1 MKPRQQLLALVML
14 HSAVSLSRSDSKIS
28 ISADGG
34 YSNIVIKLDTKVNP
48 LHCALY
54 VERISVRFLDLC
66 TSNSN
71 LNSSQ
76 VYPSFFSMHLCPLS
90 RAR

>member
-14 HSAVSLSRSDSKIS
+14 HSAVSLTRSDSKIS

-48 LHCALY
+48 LHCAHY
-54 VERISVRFLDLC
+54 IERISVRFDIMDLC
-66 TSNSN
+66 SSN

-76 VYPSFFSMHLCPLS
+76 VYPSLFSMHLCPLS
-90 RAR
+90 RAC